1 MSKADPPIVLQGSSG
16 IAICTM
22 WSVRL
27 VRLWATVAVFIAL
40 LSAAGAQPPG
50 DDAAHPKQVLFLYS
64 YGQSFQPWLTWSRE
78 IRREL
83 DRQSPWPLSIQE
95 HDLMTALAGSNAAEA
110 KFIEYL
116 TTLYAKAPPDL
127 IVAFGAPAARFVQQY
142 RHGLFPGTPM
152 LLAAVNIRRV
162 DQTMMTDRD
171 AVVGTVVEH
180 VPLIANILQLLPKT
194 ENIAVIIGDSPPE
207 RFWVEQLREELGPLL
222 GDSVKLLFFNE
233 QPLDRI
239 LESVAKLP
247 ANSAIFF
254 QQLMVDGAGAV
265 YGDKDPL
272 KRILSVA
279 NAPVFTFDQSLFE
292 DGVVGGPMN
301 SPVEGARPT
310 AAAAIRLLQGERAA
324 DITYPPIAFSA
335 PTYDWRQ
342 LQRWNIS
349 ESRLPPGSEVVFRE
363 PTAWQLYRWEI
374 VLVTAALLL
383 QAALIAVLLR
393 ERFGRQSAEMQVRQR
408 MAELAHVNRFS
419 TAGEM
424 SALIAHE
431 INQPLGAILSN
442 AEAARLILQSPTP
455 DTAAL
460 GEIVN
465 AILRSDER
473 AAEVIRSM
481 RALLKK
487 APAELVSLDL
497 SEVARE
503 TVEFLSMLARGRKV
517 ELVSL
522 LAPNPLPIVGDRI
535 QLQQV
540 ILNLIVNGI
549 DAMETVRAESRTV
562 SVRTAR
568 DKGFAELVVTDNGP
582 GIPGSEQERVFEPFY
597 STKTEGMGMG
607 LSIAR
612 TIVEAH
618 NGSISVVSRGEG
630 GAAFS
635 IRLPLDASARRSG
648 RDSA

>member
-1 MSKADPPIVLQGSSG
+1 MLQGSSG

-95 HDLMTALAGSNAAEA
+95 HDLMTALAGSDAAEA

-233 QPLDRI
+233 QPFDRI

-363 PTAWQLYRWEI
+363 PTAWELYRWEI

-582 GIPGSEQERVFEPFY
+582 GIPGSELERVFEPFY

-635 IRLPLDASARRSG
+635 IRLPLDASAGRSG